1 MDHRKHNRHVK
12 HLLYG
17 VPCESRFLGSCS
29 HLATTLHVKYICSE
43 EHINTKRPRH
53 YNSTCLFCSSIESPS
68 NCAMAAAL
76 TSFLLLLVAASS
88 SHVSGYTLLPV
99 HCPLMCY
106 CTGNYSHADVVC
118 KNSHLTYIP
127 HYPAGTWRISIE
139 NNNIKRLRNK
149 SFLGLYKLTTLR
161 IEDNNVQSIDES
173 AFVGSTALEALT
185 IKEDSLSL
193 FENGA
198 FHFLSNLTEL
208 TMHAKLIE
216 IPQRDVCMLRN
227 LKSLILGKFKFSS
240 AIFLRCF
247 KKINKLTT
255 LQLMSI
261 ELKKISRATF
271 SPFRRLPLTVL
282 RLINCGLRRLSVD
295 IFEDISRLKELDL
308 SQNAI
313 ASLPNDIFVPL
324 TKLHQL
330 NLSGNKLKVVS
341 DKLLQP
347 LRYLGN
353 MYIGGNRDMNVM
365 FGEEFLNMTQLK
377 RLMLNGNKLMSLNND
392 TFRHLRHS
400 PLNMVDMSS
409 CSIRTISKGSFRP
422 LRNIITLHLGTNPIN
437 ASVLHDAFYGLQG
450 SPLHNLSISRVH
462 LRDYSTTL
470 FEGLNDNKITH
481 LTLKDCHITTIK
493 RGVFHNLS
501 NVTVLDLSYNGIKSI
516 EEHSFQDLP
525 RLSVLY
531 LGKNNLVEMSSA
543 AQLGIS
549 PGLSRLHLE
558 SNSIKVILQDALLGY
573 DNLTLLSLFD
583 NSIRTISETAFAP
596 TPHLKVLSVS
606 ANKIS
611 HIRSGTFD
619 TLPNLQ
625 VLSLQH
631 NDITTEDPSL
641 FQVCV
646 VYC

>member
-1 MDHRKHNRHVK
+1 
-12 HLLYG
+12 
-17 VPCESRFLGSCS
+17 
-29 HLATTLHVKYICSE
+29 
-43 EHINTKRPRH
+43 
-53 YNSTCLFCSSIESPS
+53 
-68 NCAMAAAL
+68 MAAAL
-76 TSFLLLLVAASS
+76 TSSLLLFLATAC
-88 SHVSGYTLLPV
+88 SHVSGYTLLPG
-99 HCPLMCY
+99 HCPLMCL
-106 CTGNYSHADVVC
+106 CTGNYSHAYVAC

-127 HYPAGTWRISIE
+127 HYPAGTWGITIE

-149 SFLGLYKLTTLR
+149 SFGGLYKLTSLR
-161 IEDNNVQSIDES
+161 IENNKIQSISES
-173 AFVGSTALEALT
+173 AFVGSTALNALT
-185 IKEDSLSL
+185 INEDSLSL
-193 FENGA
+193 FENGV
-198 FHFLSNLTEL
+198 FHVLSNLTML
-208 TMHAKLIE
+208 TMQAKRIE
-216 IPQRDVCMLRN
+216 IPQRDVCVLRN
-227 LKSLILGKFKFSS
+227 LKSLTLGKFKFPS

-247 KKINKLTT
+247 QKITKLAT

-261 ELKKISRATF
+261 ELKNISRATF
-271 SPFRRLPLTVL
+271 SPFRRISLTKL
-282 RLINCGLRRLSVD
+282 RLINCGLRRLNVD
-295 IFEDISRLKELDL
+295 IFEDLSRLQELDL

-341 DKLLQP
+341 DELLQP
-347 LRYLGN
+347 LRYLRN
-353 MYIGGNRDMNVM
+353 LYIGKNRDMNVM
-365 FGEEFLNMTQLK
+365 FGEEFLNMTQLQ
-377 RLMLNGNKLMSLNND
+377 MLTINGNKLMSLNND

-422 LRNIITLHLGTNPIN
+422 LRNITTLHLGTNHFN

-450 SPLHNLSISRVH
+450 SPLHNLSISHVN

-470 FEGLNDNKITH
+470 FEGLNNNKITL

-493 RGVFHNLS
+493 RGVFRNLS
-501 NVTVLDLSYNGIKSI
+501 NVTVLDLSDNGIKSI
-516 EEHSFQDLP
+516 EENSFQDLP
-525 RLSVLY
+525 RLSVLD

-549 PGLSRLHLE
+549 PGLSRLRLA
-558 SNSIKVILQDALLGY
+558 SNSIKVIKQDSLFGY
-573 DNLTLLSLFD
+573 GNLTSLNLDD
-583 NSIRTISETAFAP
+583 NSIRTISGTAFAS
-596 TPHLKVLSVS
+596 TPHLKGLSLR

-619 TLPNLQ
+619 ALTNLQ
-625 VLSLQH
+625 VLDLQH